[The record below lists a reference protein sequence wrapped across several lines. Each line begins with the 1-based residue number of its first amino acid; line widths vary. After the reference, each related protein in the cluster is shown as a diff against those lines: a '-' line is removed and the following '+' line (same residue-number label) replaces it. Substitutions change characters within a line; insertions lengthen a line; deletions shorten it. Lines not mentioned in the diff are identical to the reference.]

1 MFTHRHAFGTSG
13 GDQPVS
19 EQLASDCLQEL
30 KAHYPSVFAE
40 PKFPIVHNNS
50 VHFEH
55 RIRLKDESAPP
66 PHRKIYPLD
75 QEELAELKKQIV
87 DMLSKNQIRPSDSPY
102 GAPILFAKK
111 KDGRLR
117 LCVDYRALNK
127 NTIVDSYPLP
137 HIDELLS
144 RLQGAK
150 YFSRL
155 DLRDGYF
162 HVPIAEQDVHKTAF
176 SCRYGTYEYL
186 VMPFGLMNA
195 PGTFQRIMN
204 QVFFDMLDK
213 NVIVYLDDILI
224 FTKTEAEHKSI
235 LNEVFR
241 RLAHYSLFV
250 KESKCALFLH
260 QVEFLGHVVTSEGIS
275 VQPGKI
281 DAVRNWPQPKT
292 VTELQQF
299 LGLCNYYWRFIL
311 GYATVAAPLTNLL
324 KGKPSSLQFS
334 SIEIKAF
341 QDLKDR
347 LTTAPVLKVYD
358 PALPIR
364 VQSDA
369 SKLAVGAILEQ

>member
-1 MFTHRHAFGTSG
+1 
-13 GDQPVS
+13 
-19 EQLASDCLQEL
+19 
-30 KAHYPSVFAE
+30 
-40 PKFPIVHNNS
+40 
-50 VHFEH
+50 
-55 RIRLKDESAPP
+55 
-66 PHRKIYPLD
+66 
-75 QEELAELKKQIV
+75 
-87 DMLSKNQIRPSDSPY
+87 MLSKNQIRPSDSPY

-137 HIDELLS
+137 RIDELLS

-155 DLRDGYF
+155 DLCDGYF
-162 HVPIAEQDVHKTAF
+162 HVPVALKDIHKTAF
-176 SCRYGTYEYL
+176 SYRYGTYEYL

-235 LNEVFR
+235 LNEVFHQ
-241 RLAHYSLFV
+241 LAHYSLFV

-260 QVEFLGHVVTSEGIS
+260 YVQFLGHVVTSEGIS

-299 LGLCNYYWRFIL
+299 LGLCNYYRRFIL

-334 SIEIKAF
+334 SIEITAF

-347 LTTAPVLKVYD
+347 LTTALVLKVYD